1 MKSCKV
7 GFRYSYI
14 SIVFTVVKGIPLA
27 KNLWLTDLLNR
38 YPSSFLYYHLEL
50 KILFPSIFSLF
61 DQLLLSHQFVSLKS
75 NLWLFLSKLQLQ
87 HSDLFYQRYYESFQQ
102 LFLQGYLKLEWS
114 LTNMLTCLNT
124 TEPLQGGNLLLTT
137 KFPVNPSTHLIDLRK
152 VKSWVDLRATWWFW
166 TLVQWTGNH
175 APQPLSHCSII
186 KKYSKVAKKTLI
198 NNINIAALIIL

>member
-1 MKSCKV
+1 MLEITMFELGFFTISSAISLLVLFYKMVLVPTCMINNPGLKSCKV

-102 LFLQGYLKLEWS
+102 LFLQGYL
-114 LTNMLTCLNT
+114 
-124 TEPLQGGNLLLTT
+124 
-137 KFPVNPSTHLIDLRK
+137 
-152 VKSWVDLRATWWFW
+152 
-166 TLVQWTGNH
+166 
-175 APQPLSHCSII
+175 
-186 KKYSKVAKKTLI
+186 
-198 NNINIAALIIL
+198 